1 MKSKNETTLR
11 TTIVVEKDILK
22 SLKKIA
28 IDRELTQNQLIN
40 EFIVDGIAKN
50 KENAKY

>member
-1 MKSKNETTLR
+1 MTYKNKIR
-11 TTIVVEKDILK
+11 TTVVVEKDTMK

-40 EFIVDGIAKN
+40 EFIEYGILKN
-50 KENAKY
+50 KKYIE

>member
-1 MKSKNETTLR
+1 MKDENIKKITVIIEKNN
-11 TTIVVEKDILK
+11 LK
-22 SLKKIA
+22 ALKKIA
-28 IDRELTQNQLIN
+28 IDKELTQSQLIN

>member
-1 MKSKNETTLR
+1 MKIENENMKKTTL
-11 TTIVVEKDILK
+11 IIEKDNLK

-40 EFIVDGIAKN
+40 EFIKDGIAKN
-50 KENAKY
+50 KETKY